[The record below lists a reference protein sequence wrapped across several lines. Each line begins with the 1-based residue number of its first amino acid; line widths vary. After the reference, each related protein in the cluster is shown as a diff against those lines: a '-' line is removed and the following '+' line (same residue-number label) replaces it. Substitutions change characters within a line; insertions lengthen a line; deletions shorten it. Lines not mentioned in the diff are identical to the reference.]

1 MRASSWHATSNLV
14 LGFARVGLIAPGW
27 RIDARK
33 MTPEPKK
40 PVQGLQRN
48 GTVLTQFKS
57 SRPDLIVA
65 TARRQSRRW
74 AFFLGIGPLLREYDR
89 VQIPPLADRVFFED
103 RRKSL

>member
-40 PVQGLQRN
+40 PVQELQRN
-48 GTVLTQFKS
+48 GTRVDS
-57 SRPDLIVA
+57 
-65 TARRQSRRW
+65 
-74 AFFLGIGPLLREYDR
+74 
-89 VQIPPLADRVFFED
+89 VQIRSPRMLGSHLTDVGVVWHCDCP
-103 RRKSL
+103 